1 MNLKEEM
8 THLAKKA
15 KKASRELAKVSSLI
29 KNQILKDT
37 AELLVKE
44 QGKIIKI
51 NQEDVESAKK
61 AKLAHAMIERLSL
74 NEKRIK
80 AMADGLKEVVALP
93 DPVGEVVKMW
103 RRPNGLQVGKMRV
116 PLGVVGF
123 IYESRP
129 NVTIDAAGLTL
140 KSGNAIILRGGSE
153 VLKSNLVL
161 VAILQSAL
169 KKNKVSPD
177 VVQYV
182 PVTDRQAVSELLKLD
197 QYIDVIIPR
206 GGETLIRAVAEQS
219 TIPVIKHYKGV
230 CSVYID
236 DESDPQMAET
246 VTLNAKVQRP
256 SVCNAIENLIVH
268 KQVAKTYLKDIL
280 DKLDKEGVE
289 IRGDETVCKLYP
301 KAKKATEEDW
311 STEYLEKILAVKVVD
326 DMEEAMDF
334 IAKYGSA
341 HSDAI
346 ITQNYQ
352 KAQQFIREVDSSAVF
367 VNASTRFNDGYEFG
381 LGAEIGISTDK
392 LHARGPMGLEELT
405 TLKFIVFG
413 DGQIRT

>member
-1 MNLKEEM
+1 MNLKEEIVN
-8 THLAKKA
+8 LAKKA
-15 KKASRELAKVSSLI
+15 KKASRELAKVSSSV

-37 AELLVKE
+37 AELLVNE
-44 QGKIIKI
+44 RDKIIKI
-51 NQEDVESAKK
+51 NQEDVESARK
-61 AKLAHAMIERLSL
+61 AKLQSAMIDRLTL
-74 NEKRIK
+74 TEKRIRT
-80 AMADGLKEVVALP
+80 MVDGLKEVVALP
-93 DPVGEVVKMW
+93 DPVGEIVKMW

-116 PLGVVGF
+116 PLGVIGF

-129 NVTIDAAGLTL
+129 NVTIDAASLTL

-153 VLKSNLVL
+153 VLKSNLIL
-161 VAILQSAL
+161 VEILQRAL
-169 KKNKVSPD
+169 KKNKVSVD
-177 VVQYV
+177 AVQYV
-182 PVTDRQAVSELLKLD
+182 PVTDRQAVTELLKLD

-206 GGETLIRAVAEQS
+206 GGEALIRAVAEQS

-236 DESDPQMAET
+236 EEADPKMAET
-246 VTLNAKVQRP
+246 ITVNAKVQKP

-268 KQVAKTYLKDIL
+268 NKVAKTYLKDIL
-280 DKLDKEGVE
+280 DKLDQEGVE
-289 IRGDETVCKLYP
+289 IRGDETVCTLFP

-311 STEYLEKILAVKVVD
+311 STEYLDKILSVKVVK

-334 IAKYGSA
+334 IAQYGSA

-346 ITQNYQ
+346 VTRNYQ
-352 KAQQFIREVDSSAVF
+352 KARQFIREVDSSAVF

-413 DGQIRT
+413 DGQVRT

>member
-1 MNLKEEM
+1 MNLKNEM
-8 THLAKKA
+8 VNIAKQAKA
-15 KKASRELAKVSSLI
+15 ASRELAKVSSLA

-37 AELLVKE
+37 AYLLLKE
-44 QGKIIKI
+44 QDRIIKI
-51 NQEDVESAKK
+51 NKEDVESAKK
-61 AKLAHAMIERLSL
+61 AKLASAMVERLTL

-80 AMADGLKEVVALP
+80 AMADGLMEVVALP

-116 PLGVVGF
+116 PLGVIGF

-153 VLKSNLVL
+153 VLKSNMVL
-161 VAILQSAL
+161 VEILQTAL
-169 KKNKVSPD
+169 KKNKVSAD

-182 PVTDRQAVSELLKLD
+182 PLTDRQAVSELLKLD

-206 GGETLIRAVAEQS
+206 GGEALIRAVAEQS

-236 DESDPQMAET
+236 EEAEPTMAET
-246 VTLNAKVQRP
+246 ITVNAKVQRP

-268 KQVAKTYLKDIL
+268 KKVAKTYLKDIL
-280 DKLDKEGVE
+280 AKLNQEGVE
-289 IRGDETVCKLYP
+289 IRGDEEICKLFP
-301 KAKKATEEDW
+301 KTKKATEEDW

-326 DMEEAMDF
+326 SMDEAMDF
-334 IAKYGSA
+334 IAKYGSG

-346 ITQNYQ
+346 VTQNYQ
-352 KAQQFIREVDSSAVF
+352 KAQRFIREVDSAAVF

>member
-236 DESDPQMAET
+236 DEADPQMAET